1 MNKERA
7 TIDVLFQQEFSK
19 MVAVISRQFGL
30 EHIETAEDIVGD
42 TFLTAA
48 ENWAEKGIPENPAA
62 WLYVVAKQKTL
73 AMFRRGT
80 TWQEKVLPAV
90 KAGLETEEPETDLDF
105 SAQNIQDSQ
114 LRMIFAIC
122 NPAIA
127 SESQIGLA
135 LRILCGFGIDEIAA
149 AFLTNKETINKRLF
163 RAKEKLRTENIRMEL
178 PPEHLLDARLDNV
191 LHIIYLLFNEGYYS
205 RTQDAI
211 LQKDLCLEA
220 MRLGLLLTAFP
231 VTAQPRTFAL
241 IALMCFHASRFEAR
255 ESAAD
260 TLVLYDEQDENLWDR
275 ELIRQGMHFLGL
287 SATGNTLS
295 SYHLEARIA
304 FLHCR
309 KEDTPEK
316 WLEILAM
323 YNELLIIN
331 YSPSAALNRTFALY
345 KAHGADIALV
355 EAEKLQLTENHFYW
369 MLLGE
374 LTRHSDPAKAATHYQ
389 QAYDLAKTAAE
400 KEGILRVRRSLHL
413 G

>member
-1 MNKERA
+1 MSQERT
-7 TIDVLFQQEFSK
+7 TIDQLFQQEFSK

-30 EHIETAEDIVGD
+30 EHIETAEDIVSD

-48 ENWAEKGIPENPAA
+48 ENWAEKGVPENPAA
-62 WLYVVAKQKTL
+62 WLYVVAKHKTL
-73 AMFRRGT
+73 AHFRRGDV
-80 TWQEKVLPAV
+80 WQQKVLPAV
-90 KAGLETEEPETDLDF
+90 KAGMDTEEAETDLDF

-149 AFLTNKETINKRLF
+149 AFLSNKETINKRLF

-178 PPEHLLDARLDNV
+178 PPEHMLDARLDNV

-205 RTQDAI
+205 RTQDVI

-220 MRLGLLLTAFP
+220 LRLGLLLTTFP
-231 VTAQPRTFAL
+231 VTAQPRTYAL

-255 ESAAD
+255 QQAGEEI
-260 TLVLYDEQDENLWDR
+260 VLYEEQDETLWDR
-275 ELIRQGMHFLGL
+275 ELIAQGMQFLAL
-287 SATGNTLS
+287 SASGNSIS

-304 FLHCR
+304 LLHCQ

-316 WLEILAM
+316 WQEILAL
-323 YNELLIIN
+323 YNELLFIH

-345 KAHGADIALV
+345 KADGAKAALA
-355 EAEKLQLTENHFYW
+355 EAEKLQLEDNHFYW
-369 MLLGE
+369 VLLGE
-374 LTRHSDPAKAATHYQ
+374 LNSKTDPAKAESHYRR
-389 QAYDLAKTAAE
+389 AYALAQTVAE
-400 KEGILRVRRSLHL
+400 KEGILRAIKRL
-413 G
+413 

>member
-1 MNKERA
+1 MSKARA
-7 TIDVLFQQEFSK
+7 TIDQLFQQEFTK

-42 TFLTAA
+42 TFLAAA
-48 ENWAEKGIPENPAA
+48 ENWAEKGMPENPAA

-73 AMFRRGT
+73 TYFRRGE
-80 TWQEKVLPAV
+80 TWQQKVLPAV
-90 KAGLETEEPETDLDF
+90 KAGMETEESETDLDF

-135 LRILCGFGIDEIAA
+135 LRILCGFGIDEIAE

-178 PPEHLLDARLDNV
+178 PPENMLDARLDNV

-205 RTQDAI
+205 RTQDVI

-231 VTAQPRTFAL
+231 ATAQPRTFAL
-241 IALMCFHASRFEAR
+241 LALMCFHASRFEAR
-255 ESAAD
+255 QPGTE
-260 TLVLYDEQDENLWDR
+260 TMVLYEEQDETLWDR
-275 ELIRQGMHFLGL
+275 ALIAQGMHFLGL
-287 SATGNTLS
+287 SATGNLLS
-295 SYHLEARIA
+295 TYHLEARIA
-304 FLHCR
+304 FLHCK

-316 WLEILAM
+316 WQEILAL
-323 YNELLIIN
+323 YNELLIIH
-331 YSPSAALNRTFALY
+331 YSPAAALNRTFALY
-345 KAHGADIALV
+345 KAHGAGIALA

-369 MLLGE
+369 LLLGE
-374 LTRHSDPAKAATHYQ
+374 LSRHADPAKAASCYHR
-389 QAYDLAKTAAE
+389 AYELAKTGAE
-400 KEGILRVRRSLHL
+400 KEGILRALQSVGAS
-413 G
+413 

>member
-1 MNKERA
+1 MSTARA
-7 TIDVLFQQEFSK
+7 TIDQLFQQEFSK

-42 TFLTAA
+42 TFLTAT
-48 ENWAEKGIPENPAA
+48 ENWAEKGLPENPAA

-73 AMFRRGT
+73 AHFRRGD
-80 TWQEKVLPAV
+80 TWQQKVLPAV
-90 KAGLETEEPETDLDF
+90 KAGMETETPETDLDF

-149 AFLTNKETINKRLF
+149 AFLTGKDTINKRLF
-163 RAKEKLRTENIRMEL
+163 RAKEKLRSENIRMEL
-178 PPEHLLDARLDNV
+178 PPEHMLDARLDNV

-231 VTAQPRTFAL
+231 ATAQPRTFAL
-241 IALMCFHASRFEAR
+241 LALMCFHASRFEAR
-255 ESAAD
+255 QSASE
-260 TLVLYDEQDENLWDR
+260 TMVLYEAQDENLWDR
-275 ELIRQGMHFLGL
+275 ELIAQGMHFLGL
-287 SATGNTLS
+287 SATGSALS
-295 SYHLEARIA
+295 PYHLEARIA
-304 FLHCR
+304 SLHCN

-316 WLEILAM
+316 WAEILAL
-323 YNELLIIN
+323 YNELLIIH

-345 KAHGADIALV
+345 KADGAEVALV

-369 MLLGE
+369 ILLGE
-374 LTRHSDPAKAATHYQ
+374 LHRQSNPEKAKADYRR
-389 QAYDLAKTAAE
+389 AYELAGTTAE
-400 KEGILRVRRSLHL
+400 KEGIMRILHAL
-413 G
+413 

>member
-1 MNKERA
+1 MSKARA
-7 TIDVLFQQEFSK
+7 TIDQLFQQEFTK

-48 ENWAEKGIPENPAA
+48 ENWAEKGMPENPAA

-73 AMFRRGT
+73 TYFRRGE
-80 TWQEKVLPAV
+80 TWQQKVLPAV
-90 KAGLETEEPETDLDF
+90 KAGMETEEPETDLDF

-135 LRILCGFGIDEIAA
+135 LRILCGFGIDEIAE

-178 PPEHLLDARLDNV
+178 PPENMLDARLDNV

-205 RTQDAI
+205 RTQDVI

-220 MRLGLLLTAFP
+220 MRLGLLLTTFP
-231 VTAQPRTFAL
+231 ATAQPRTFAL
-241 IALMCFHASRFEAR
+241 LALMCFHASRFEAR
-255 ESAAD
+255 QPGTE
-260 TLVLYDEQDENLWDR
+260 TIVLYEEQDENRWDR
-275 ELIRQGMHFLGL
+275 ELIAQGMHFLGL
-287 SATGNTLS
+287 SATGNVLS
-295 SYHLEARIA
+295 TYHLEARIA

-316 WLEILAM
+316 WQEILAL
-323 YNELLIIN
+323 YNDLLILH
-331 YSPSAALNRTFALY
+331 YSPAAALNRTFALY
-345 KAHGADIALV
+345 KAHGAPIALA
-355 EAEKLQLTENHFYW
+355 EAEKLQLTDNHFYW
-369 MLLGE
+369 LLLGE
-374 LTRHSDPAKAATHYQ
+374 LNRSADPAKAASHYRR
-389 QAYDLAKTAAE
+389 AYDLAKTGAE
-400 KEGILRVRRSLHL
+400 KEGILRVLQSIES
-413 G
+413 